1 MLYLTIITTLIA
13 LIVAFVA
20 LQQFFLAQERF
31 KLDLFEKRLAIYKTV
46 EKFLEDAFTY
56 RTVSSE
62 RMQTFH
68 NDTQMAVFLFGQDI
82 VDFLKKLRTMGNELT
97 VAHEQGRLEEPGSS
111 ERMALGKV
119 RERILTEFLDI
130 HSDLSKTFSPYL
142 KFSKWHWGF
151 IWRFS
156 N

>member
-20 LQQFFLAQERF
+20 LQQFFLARERF

-62 RMQTFH
+62 RKQAFY
-68 NDTQMAVFLFGQDI
+68 NDTQMAGFLFEQDI
-82 VDFLKKLRTMGNELT
+82 VDFLKKLRDMGDELT
-97 VAHEQGRLEEPGSS
+97 VAHEKSRLEEPGSN

-119 RERILTEFLDI
+119 RERVLTELFDI
-130 HSDLSKTFSPYL
+130 HRDLRETFSPYL
-142 KFSKWHWGF
+142 KLSKWHWGF
-151 IWRFS
+151 IWKFS